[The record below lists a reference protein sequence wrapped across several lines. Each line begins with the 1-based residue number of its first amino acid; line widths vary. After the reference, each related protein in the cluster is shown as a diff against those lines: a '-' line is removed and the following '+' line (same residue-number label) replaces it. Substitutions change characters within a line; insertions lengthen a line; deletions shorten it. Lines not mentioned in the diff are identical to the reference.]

1 MLPKLNILIAYPYLK
16 KESIDIIKETDAI
29 RFVLDSGAFTAWKA
43 GKPIALDDYC
53 KFIEQLPFKPWRYF
67 NLDVIGDGDKSM
79 RNYEI
84 MLKRGFTPVPIFTR
98 GEDIQAIDEYYKTS
112 DVVGIGGLVKTKGN
126 MGFVKGIMEVV
137 GDRKVH
143 LLGFVRHQYINYYKP
158 YMCDASSWS
167 YGSRVGDFK
176 VYMGKGVIKSYRK
189 KDFINKPDKEILKLL
204 ETYDIS
210 AQMVKSKDF
219 WSNGKQLTCYAGRMW
234 VRRSLETE
242 KIIKTKLF
250 LAVGSH
256 QTINILLESYNKEI
270 KRFKEKK

>member
-16 KESIDIIKETDAI
+16 KESIDLIKSNDSI

-43 GKPIALDDYC
+43 GKPIDLDDYC
-53 KFIEQLPFKPWRYF
+53 RFIEQLPFKPWRYF
-67 NLDVIGDGDKSM
+67 NLDVIGNGEKSM
-79 RNYEI
+79 KNYET
-84 MLKRGFTPVPIFTR
+84 MLKRGFSPVPIFTR
-98 GEDIQAIDEYYKTS
+98 GEDIKMIDEYYKTS

-137 GDRKVH
+137 GNRKVH

-176 VYMGKGVIKSYRK
+176 VYMGKGVIKSFRK
-189 KDFINKPDKEILKLL
+189 KDFISQPSKEILNLL
-204 ETYDIS
+204 STYDITPS
-210 AQMVKSKDF
+210 MVKSASF
-219 WSNGKQLTCYAGRMW
+219 WSNANQLTTYAGRMW
-234 VRRSLETE
+234 VRRSLESE

-256 QTINILLESYNKEI
+256 LTIKILLDSYNKEI
-270 KRFKEKK
+270 KRF